1 MVLPAADLLSG
12 SDLSPARLTLLA
24 LTLILASLS
33 TYIAYSYFFHPLA
46 GLSGPLRAKTGLG
59 GWMTI
64 RAAKRDFGWE
74 LANLHERFGPIVR
87 TGRNSVSVVDP
98 AAVNDL
104 YRFGGAV
111 RDKAPF
117 YQFFKVTAPSLLAT
131 LPHDAH
137 NLARRGVS
145 PAFSMNLLLDL
156 EEFVDAAYDEF
167 CAYLDGQI
175 AKSVKGKATV
185 DMGNMLQFLA
195 MDVVGELAFG
205 QSFGLCKAGH
215 DTEDYLPMLDAYT
228 ASSCLS
234 GTQPWARPILHRY
247 LTRKLGSSGNAAL
260 GQKASLAVSRRL
272 AEIEKASGDESLL
285 RKDVLSKLISA
296 KNPDGS
302 PFSVAQVKVQANSI
316 LGAGSDTTSI
326 TFRALLAYIIKN
338 KRIYDTVM
346 QELEEAVESG
356 AVSFPI
362 TYAAAC
368 KLEYFQSCLKE
379 TLRLHPAVPWVLPR
393 VIPQGGAVVAGRHFA
408 SGVEIGMSPYVF
420 QRRKEA
426 YGEDAEVFRPE
437 RWIEATAEERKT
449 MERDLIAFGQGN
461 RICVGKNIAL
471 MELSKLAPSVLYR
484 YNLSF
489 TPRNTPNSPHKFPG
503 RTVDG
508 KLDDSEPWHCESQW
522 FSHQRDFWVDV
533 SERISS

>member
-1 MVLPAADLLSG
+1 MDADV
-12 SDLSPARLTLLA
+12 SPTRLAA
-24 LTLILASLS
+24 LTIAALLASLL
-33 TYIAYSYFFHPLA
+33 TYCAYSYFFHPLA
-46 GLSGPLRAKTGLG
+46 GLPGPLRAKIGLG
-59 GWMTI
+59 GWQTV

-74 LANLHERFGPIVR
+74 LARLHDRYGSFVR

-98 AAVNDL
+98 AAVSDL
-104 YRFGGAV
+104 YRFGGPV

-156 EEFVDAAYDEF
+156 EEYVDSAYNEF
-167 CAYLDGQI
+167 CDYLDARI
-175 AKSVKGKATV
+175 AESKQGKATV
-185 DMGNMLQFLA
+185 NMGELLQFLA

-205 QSFGLCKAGH
+205 QSFGLCKAGY
-215 DTEDYLPMLDAYT
+215 DTKDYLPMLDAYT

-234 GTQPWARPILHRY
+234 GTQPWARPVLHRW

-260 GQKASLAVSRRL
+260 GEKASEAVARRL
-272 AEIEKASGDESLL
+272 AELEKASATGDDSLL
-285 RKDVLSKLISA
+285 RKDVLSKLMSA
-296 KNPDGS
+296 KNPDGT

-326 TFRALLAYIIKN
+326 TFRALLAYILKD
-338 KRIYDTVM
+338 KRIYNKVM
-346 QELEEAVESG
+346 EELDEAVESG
-356 AVSFPI
+356 VVSFPI
-362 TYAAAC
+362 TYAAAS
-368 KLEYFQSCLKE
+368 KLEYFQACLKE

-393 VIPQGGAVVAGRHFA
+393 VIPPGGASVAGRQFA
-408 SGVEIGMSPYVF
+408 QGVEIGMSPYVF

-437 RWIEATAEERKT
+437 RWVEATTTNGEDKKILDKNLLT
-449 MERDLIAFGQGN
+449 FGHGN

-484 YNLSF
+484 YQLAF
-489 TPRNTPNSPHKFPG
+489 TPRDQPDSPHRLPG
-503 RTVDG
+503 RRIDG
-508 KLDDSEPWHCESQW
+508 KLDPSEPWHCESQW
-522 FSHQRDFWVDV
+522 FSHQRDFWMDV
-533 SERISS
+533 SERPIS